1 MNNEE
6 YLEILNNPDSWFE
19 QAFAQK
25 MVADKLLV
33 NVIMNKEFLESITDD
48 HNISKFTILWAN
60 AMFHYAIGI
69 ENGLK
74 GVIIKKH
81 PELINFE
88 ISEDG
93 VTLKDIG
100 GKASTNHDLYSLA
113 NRAGIL
119 DSSLHLFK
127 SDFDRKLIKNVL
139 QSLTDMIRWAA
150 RYPVPKRLSSVF
162 HVDNNVPLICV
173 YGFHFLDVIDPV
185 YDYFKSLQ
193 NSNIDFDEDYLE
205 RFLNLELQDKEQTI
219 SNAYLYCC
227 KFIIQIL

>member
-48 HNISKFTILWAN
+48 HNISKFTIFWAN

-93 VTLKDIG
+93 GTLKDIG

-219 SNAYLYCC
+219 
-227 KFIIQIL
+227 

>member
-185 YDYFKSLQ
+185 YDYFRSLQ
-193 NSNIDFDEDYLE
+193 DSNNDFDEDYLG
-205 RFLNLELQDKEQTI
+205 RFLDSGLMKEKKDR
-219 SNAYLYCC
+219 C
-227 KFIIQIL
+227 IINN

>member
-93 VTLKDIG
+93 GTLKDIG

-219 SNAYLYCC
+219 
-227 KFIIQIL
+227 

>member
-219 SNAYLYCC
+219 
-227 KFIIQIL
+227 

>member
-33 NVIMNKEFLESITDD
+33 NVIMNKEFLESLSDN
-48 HNISKFTILWAN
+48 HNTSKFTTLWAN
-60 AMFHYAIGI
+60 AMFHYGIGI

-81 PELINFE
+81 PELINFQ

-93 VTLKDIG
+93 IVLNDIG
-100 GKASTNHDLYSLA
+100 GKASTKHDLYSLA

-119 DSSLHLFK
+119 DSGLHLFK
-127 SDFDRKLIKNVL
+127 TDFDRKLIKNVL
-139 QSLTDMIRWAA
+139 QSLTDMIRWSA
-150 RYPVPKRLSSVF
+150 RYPVPKKLSAMF
-162 HVDNNVPLICV
+162 HVEKNVPLTCV
-173 YGFHFLDVIDPV
+173 YGFHFLDVIEPV
-185 YDYFKSLQ
+185 YDYFRSLQ
-193 NSNIDFDEDYLE
+193 DSDNVFDEDWSE
-205 RFLNLELQDKEQTI
+205 D
-219 SNAYLYCC
+219 
-227 KFIIQIL
+227 

>member
-6 YLEILNNPDSWFE
+6 YLKILNNPDSWFE

-33 NVIMNKEFLESITDD
+33 NVIMNKNFLESITDD
-48 HNISKFTILWAN
+48 HNISKFTTLWAN
-60 AMFHYAIGI
+60 AMFHYGIGI

-81 PELINFE
+81 PELINFK

-93 VTLKDIG
+93 VILNDIG

-119 DSSLHLFK
+119 DSCLHLFK

-150 RYPVPKRLSSVF
+150 RYPVPKKPATVF
-162 HVDNNVPLICV
+162 HVEKNVPLTCV
-173 YGFHFLDVIDPV
+173 YGFHFLDVIEPV
-185 YDYFKSLQ
+185 FDYFRSFQ
-193 NSNIDFDEDYLE
+193 NSDNVFDEDFLEEYLNSGLME
-205 RFLNLELQDKEQTI
+205 EEKEDEGI
-219 SNAYLYCC
+219 HDN
-227 KFIIQIL
+227 

>member
-33 NVIMNKEFLESITDD
+33 NVIMNKEFLESLTDD

-60 AMFHYAIGI
+60 AMFHYGIGI

-88 ISEDG
+88 ISEDR

-219 SNAYLYCC
+219 
-227 KFIIQIL
+227 

>member
-33 NVIMNKEFLESITDD
+33 NVIMNKEFLESLTDD

-60 AMFHYAIGI
+60 AMFHYGIGI

-219 SNAYLYCC
+219 
-227 KFIIQIL
+227 

>member
-173 YGFHFLDVIDPV
+173 YGFHIMDVIEPI
-185 YDYFKSLQ
+185 YGYFKSLLD
-193 NSNIDFDEDYLE
+193 SNNDFCENYLE
-205 RFLNLELQDKEQTI
+205 KFLDSSITDEEKKRNE
-219 SNAYLYCC
+219 
-227 KFIIQIL
+227 